1 MLYGF
6 NLFILLLYLLCGI
19 LVFHIHEASK
29 AFISAKLGDPLPK
42 RDGRLTLNPLKHI
55 EPIGLI
61 IMTVW
66 GFGWGNPVET
76 ASIYYKDRKKGTLLT
91 YTIPS
96 LINLFI
102 GMLIGFFLGI
112 IKDNTLYTILYTFAV
127 LNIRNALFNIIP
139 VYPLD
144 GAKVFAVLRSPD
156 KAIRM
161 ANNEKIYQMLLIM
174 LILWG
179 IVPAVIDP
187 VCKILLSFGF

>member
-6 NLFILLLYLLCGI
+6 NLFILLLYLVCGV
-19 LVFHIHEASK
+19 LVFTIHEASK

-61 IMTVW
+61 IMAVW

-76 ASIYYKDRKKGTLLT
+76 ASIYYKDRKKGTILT

-102 GMLIGFFLGI
+102 GMLIGFFLSL
-112 IKDNTLYTILYTFAV
+112 IKDSTLYTILSTFAV

-179 IVPAVIDP
+179 IVPAIIDP
-187 VCKILLSFGF
+187 ICKFLLSFGF

>member
-6 NLFILLLYLLCGI
+6 NLFILLLYLLCGV
-19 LVFHIHEASK
+19 LVFTIHEASK

-76 ASIYYKDRKKGTLLT
+76 ASIYYKDRKKGTILT

-102 GMLIGFFLGI
+102 GMLIGFFLSL
-112 IKDNTLYTILYTFAV
+112 IKDSTLYTILSTFAV

-187 VCKILLSFGF
+187 VCNFLLSFGF

>member
-19 LVFHIHEASK
+19 LVFTIHEASK